1 MNINETAITPAET
14 KTAPAERP
22 VFAPAADIYETP
34 EAILIRCDMPGVAEE
49 DLEITLS
56 NKVLTFSG
64 RQLEQDRGACENAAF
79 EYRTGVYQRSFGI
92 HRDLDE
98 ASVKARLKDGV
109 LEIELPKVREAGP
122 RRIPIEN

>member
-1 MNINETAITPAET
+1 MNINETAITPTAT
-14 KTAPAERP
+14 KAAHEDRP

-34 EAILIRCDMPGVAEE
+34 EAILIRCDMPG

-56 NKVLTFSG
+56 NKVLTLSG
-64 RQLEQDRGACENAAF
+64 RQLEQDRGACENATR
-79 EYRTGVYQRSFGI
+79 EYLTGVYQRSFGI

-98 ASVKARLKDGV
+98 AAVKARLKDGV